1 MNILNEIEMESLMIL
16 VAIFLTIIVGII
28 GSTIGFNMNFSSLGP
43 ILSITVMG
51 SFILFEIRKNRI
63 N

>member
-1 MNILNEIEMESLMIL
+1 MIL

-51 SFILFEIRKNRI
+51 SFILFEIRNNRI